1 MKHETEVKGLLKTKV
16 SGLLMFELR
25 SKELIG
31 YFLMDLQVYDA
42 QTRALDARG
51 GRQLA
56 SAKNLVGPFETVS
69 SAAKQSAT
77 LNLHDRQVCYTTI

>member
-1 MKHETEVKGLLKTKV
+1 
-16 SGLLMFELR
+16 
-25 SKELIG
+25 
-31 YFLMDLQVYDA
+31 MDLQVYDA

-56 SAKNLVGPFETVS
+56 SAKNLVGPSETVS